1 MSKFLAEVKWFFGAL
16 LAACALSFLF
26 LLLVRI
32 SYQQSNVPPFFTLR
46 KYLVGIAVMLGLVY
60 SIRWM
65 LGAIKSTLLG

>member
-16 LAACALSFLF
+16 LAACVLSFLF
-26 LLLVRI
+26 LLLLRI
-32 SYQQSNVPPFFTLR
+32 SYQQNNVPPFFTLR

-65 LGAIKSTLLG
+65 LGAIKSSLLD